1 MFWYIVLL
9 LSSLVILFYFL
20 RYLWELITVE
30 DLKNK
35 VVFIT
40 GCDSGFGR
48 LLALKCARN
57 GIPVFAGCYSLEV
70 FCISLIKILYSQL
83 SI

>member
-1 MFWYIVLL
+1 MG
-9 LSSLVILFYFL
+9 
-20 RYLWELITVE
+20 

-48 LLALKCARN
+48 LLAIKCAKN
-57 GIPVFAGCYSLEV
+57 GIPVFAGCLTPEV
-70 FCISLIKILYSQL
+70 TMALL
-83 SI
+83 

>member
-1 MFWYIVLL
+1 MVCLICLAIWAVVLYYVARYI
-9 LSSLVILFYFL
+9 
-20 RYLWELITVE
+20 WEFIPVG

-48 LLALKCARN
+48 LLAVKCANN
-57 GIPVFAGCYSLEV
+57 GIPVFAGCLTPEV
-70 FCISLIKILYSQL
+70 PV
-83 SI
+83 